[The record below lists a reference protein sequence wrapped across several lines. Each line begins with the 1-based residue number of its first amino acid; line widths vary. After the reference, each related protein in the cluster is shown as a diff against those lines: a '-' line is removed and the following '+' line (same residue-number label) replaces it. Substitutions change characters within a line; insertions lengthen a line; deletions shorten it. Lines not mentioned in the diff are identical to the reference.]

1 MKYKYYILEVRSM
14 KEFIKRYYIY
24 ITIFLIFILIIIFIP
39 IGEEDQI
46 IQFDP
51 ITTTDTSKEPE
62 YIYIDIKGQVQNP
75 GVYKVLTDSRLFQL
89 LNVAGGTTSQAD
101 TLAINLSLKLYD
113 QQVIYIPSYE
123 DEYPI
128 ITEVIDDPSSGIIN
142 INSASLELLDT
153 LPGIGP
159 STAQS
164 IIDYRTDTG
173 FFESIED
180 IMNVTGI
187 GEATFNEIKD
197 IITV

>member
-1 MKYKYYILEVRSM
+1 MKDIL
-14 KEFIKRYYIY
+14 KKYYIY
-24 ITIFLIFILIIIFIP
+24 ITIFIIIIIAIIFIP
-39 IGEEDQI
+39 VREEEQVL
-46 IQFDP
+46 QFEP
-51 ITTTDTSKEPE
+51 ITSNEPSNEPE
-62 YIYIDIKGQVQNP
+62 YIYIDIKGEVNNP
-75 GVYKVLTDSRLFQL
+75 GVYKVLKESRLFQL
-89 LNVAGGTTSQAD
+89 LLLTGGTTSEAD

-113 QQVIYIPSYE
+113 QQVIYIPSFD
-123 DEYPI
+123 DEYQTI
-128 ITEVIDDPSSGIIN
+128 IEVIDNNSLGIIN

-164 IIDYRTDTG
+164 ILDYRTETG

-197 IITV
+197 LITV

>member
-1 MKYKYYILEVRSM
+1 MKDLVKKYYIYVGA
-14 KEFIKRYYIY
+14 
-24 ITIFLIFILIIIFIP
+24 LIVSILVVVLIP
-39 IGEEDQI
+39 VGEGESNISFEPVNSIETSED
-46 IQFDP
+46 
-51 ITTTDTSKEPE
+51 TK

-75 GVYKVLTDSRLFQL
+75 GVYKVLKDSRLFQL
-89 LNVAGGTTSQAD
+89 VSQAGGTTVEAD

-128 ITEVIDDPSSGIIN
+128 IVDVIENSSSGVIN
-142 INSASLELLDT
+142 INSATLELLDT

-164 IIDYRTDTG
+164 IIDYRLEVG

-197 IITV
+197 LITI

>member
-1 MKYKYYILEVRSM
+1 M